1 MSEIEPSVLLFAGPF
16 AVRGSCSYSLRL
28 AEHLSA
34 YGLRSTLACPDA
46 GRVEPERR
54 RELQI
59 REFSHLQLP
68 LWGCVVVRMMLQQL
82 KLDPPDLIH
91 IQSRNV
97 AHHGMWLAREL
108 KRPFVLTMHDY
119 LQPWERLAIDRRWCR
134 RIIAVSESV
143 KRDLMRRTGLP
154 DDLIT
159 VIHSGVD
166 TNERK
171 NELSVLGT
179 DRVPVVGAA
188 GPLEEVKGFPF
199 FLSAAA
205 RVLAQGRDVEFVIA
219 GAGPEESKLRRLALD
234 LKIDSR
240 VTFVPNLLEFGEAIA
255 AMDIFCL
262 PSLQQGIGTIML
274 EAMALGRPVIATR
287 VGGVDR
293 VIRNDETG
301 FLVPPSNSTE
311 MADRIMELLDS
322 PDKARSIGRAG
333 RLEVEREF
341 SVNQMVSRTAELY
354 REILDRKEPVVET
367 ESAIIQHAR

>member
-1 MSEIEPSVLLFAGPF
+1 MSEIEPSILLFAGRF

-28 AEHLSA
+28 AEHLPVYGMRSA
-34 YGLRSTLACPDA
+34 VACPDA
-46 GRVEPERR
+46 RRVEPERR

-82 KLDPPDLIH
+82 KNDPPDLIH

-119 LQPWERLAIDRRWCR
+119 LQPWERLVIDRRWCR

-143 KRDLMRRTGLP
+143 KLDLQLRTGLP
-154 DDLIT
+154 GELIS

-166 TNERK
+166 TNEGVT
-171 NELSVLGT
+171 EASVLVK

-205 RVLAQGRDVEFVIA
+205 RVLAAGRDVEFVIA
-219 GAGPEESKLRRLALD
+219 GAGPEESKLRRLAID

-240 VTFVPNLLEFGEAIA
+240 VTFVPNLLEFGEALA

-274 EAMALGRPVIATR
+274 EAMAMGRPVIASR

-293 VIRNDETG
+293 VIRNNETG
-301 FLVPPSNSTE
+301 FLVPPSNSVI
-311 MADRIMELLDS
+311 MADRIMELLDDPS
-322 PDKARSIGRAG
+322 KARDIGRAG
-333 RLEVEREF
+333 RMEVVREF
-341 SVNQMVSRTAELY
+341 SVDQMVSKTVALY
-354 REILDRKEPVVET
+354 REILEAKQPET
-367 ESAIIQHAR
+367 DSSTALIQSAT

>member
-1 MSEIEPSVLLFAGPF
+1 MSEIEPSILLFAGRF

-28 AEHLSA
+28 AEHLPVYGMRSA
-34 YGLRSTLACPDA
+34 VACPDA
-46 GRVEPERR
+46 RRVEPERR

-82 KLDPPDLIH
+82 KHDPPDLIH

-119 LQPWERLAIDRRWCR
+119 LQPWERFVIDRRWCR

-143 KRDLMRRTGLP
+143 KTDLQLRTGLP
-154 DDLIT
+154 SELIS

-166 TNERK
+166 TNEGVT
-171 NELSVLGT
+171 EASVLGK

-205 RVLAQGRDVEFVIA
+205 RVLAAGRDVEFVIA
-219 GAGPEESKLRRLALD
+219 GAGPEESKLRRLAID

-240 VTFVPNLLEFGEAIA
+240 VTFVPNLLEFGEALA

-274 EAMALGRPVIATR
+274 EAMAMGRPVIASR

-293 VIRNDETG
+293 VIRNNETG
-301 FLVPPSNSTE
+301 FLVPPSNSVV
-311 MADRIMELLDS
+311 MADRIVELLDD
-322 PDKARSIGRAG
+322 PNKARGIGRAG
-333 RLEVEREF
+333 RMEVVREF
-341 SVNQMVSRTAELY
+341 SVDQMVSKTVALY
-354 REILDRKEPVVET
+354 REILEAKQPET
-367 ESAIIQHAR
+367 ESSRGLVPTAT